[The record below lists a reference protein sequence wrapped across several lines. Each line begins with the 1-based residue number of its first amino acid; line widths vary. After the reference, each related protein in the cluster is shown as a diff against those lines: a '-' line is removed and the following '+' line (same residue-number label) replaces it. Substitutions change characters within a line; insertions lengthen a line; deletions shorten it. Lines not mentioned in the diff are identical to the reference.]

1 MKTGF
6 RKKLAGTLAFC
17 MIAATVLAIPFGF
30 LFPASAES
38 AFATFSS
45 GAVLIDSSY
54 NGKNVIIKNGVFSV
68 TVSGATNVTLLFEGV
83 TMDRRASTD
92 TQDGQQIDGL
102 IAVANALGWEGKE
115 DRKWNWTY
123 YEITYTYPA
132 QVSPLLIT
140 NNSEV
145 KVAFRGANY
154 FYAGVNGSTVSS
166 KKKSNESTYI
176 SENLYTASE
185 NGGGFAGIQ
194 VDSGSTL
201 TIEQSNGSVATYGGH
216 WVNASNSSNNPSDYT
231 NFPKGREGDGYGSPA
246 GTSTNSLA
254 GGAGI
259 GGGVSGT
266 TTTCNNTAYTQGTPG
281 TIIINGGEIHAFG
294 GHEAAGIG
302 GGVNGAA
309 TSTSITITGGTIEAH
324 GGRWAAG
331 IGDGDS
337 LPDRPSNQFS
347 KSYSISISGGTVTA
361 VGGVGCAGIGC
372 TDNMNNSGMTI
383 TLSGGSITA
392 HSGYPDGFNPYD
404 GTYRNGKAL
413 SDSDP
418 TPAGI
423 GAGNKSKLAE
433 HSIIIKAGTQIIA
446 ASFGHYSITENGLN
460 QSQVP
465 NISLEQNRIYN
476 GRFPELVSP
485 DDRTFT
491 LYEAQRETIL
501 TDEVEGEFIAF
512 IEQKKDGT
520 PGQKY
525 YYDSDR
531 FLLLDENKH
540 LLTPLTNTDA
550 QNQAIVK
557 EHFEGKSLTLY
568 VDENSKEIE
577 TVLALKHFKSIAM
590 TLPDPALHGGIYA
603 LEIPAAQILNPP
615 QGVTLPKKIYVT
627 ISALS
632 EGNIWGSI
640 TYPVS
645 NNLKLDAVSSS
656 FGKLDVYPN
665 ADQGSA
671 TDNGLIGTKYSESMF
686 AYSVYIESDA
696 TVAYLYGAF
705 VNEDGVTYK
714 ITIDGNNQTISNKTE
729 TIGGETVSVNWF
741 SYRVD
746 MTGTTQRVLQ
756 LERTD
761 TNGSVKAHSVIYKV
775 TVNRKAVYE
784 IRLKPLDKIYDGNRV
799 APVIE
804 SVVEKGTNNAVAGV
818 TADELKSATYSYGE
832 GTMSGSTVAPKDA
845 GSYTVTATINAE
857 TYTAMGGQTFTI
869 SPRALTVSRIENY
882 LLYVK
887 SSDYGTWTEPTHP
900 IENPGSLFLSGL
912 VSGETVTLGHGN
924 VYYNDI
930 SIGYGAD
937 KITIENVTISGSAAK
952 NYTVDSTQKVFG
964 QINYSLDGTI
974 FRLEEGEGKQWEKF
988 YPVDSKVPV
997 NGTSADYHS
1006 PANPDGTYTTH
1017 AEYVKARTQGGGTE
1031 HSVYSVEI
1039 EFGAMYFNY
1048 TKEVWNVGTM
1058 KYDKADDGSSFWLGF
1073 DGTNNRV
1080 TVVNRSNAD
1089 ILCNVKPEI
1098 SFIHASHDNGLS
1110 GIIAKVYRDANAQ
1123 NAANLVTVDNQV
1135 RINKATPPAILT
1147 EKGTP
1152 TRQSFYLFLEGNP
1165 QSGNTDYY
1173 IAVGDMTVTV
1183 RKSSD

>member
-1 MKTGF
+1 MKTKFG
-6 RKKLAGTLAFC
+6 KWIAGAVAFC
-17 MIAATVLAIPFGF
+17 MVLATLLAVPFGF
-30 LFPASAES
+30 LLPASAES

-83 TMDRRASTD
+83 TMNRRYADD
-92 TQDGQQIDGL
+92 TESGKKIEGL
-102 IAVANALGWEGKE
+102 RAVSQKLGWNNK
-115 DRKWNWTY
+115 
-123 YEITYTYPA
+123 A
-132 QVSPLLIT
+132 QVCPLLIT
-140 NNSEV
+140 GNSEV

-154 FYAGVNGSTVSS
+154 FYAGVNGCTVNSS
-166 KKKSNESTYI
+166 NYYTKSQS
-176 SENLYTASE
+176 
-185 NGGGFAGIQ
+185 GGGFAGIQ

-201 TIEQSNGSVATYGGH
+201 TIEQSNGSVAAYGGH
-216 WVNASNSSNNPSDYT
+216 WVNASNSSNNPSDST
-231 NFPKGREGDGYGSPA
+231 NFPKGNEGNGYGSPA
-246 GTSTNSLA
+246 GTTTNSLA

-309 TSTSITITGGTIEAH
+309 TSSSITITGGTIEAH

-337 LPDRPSNQFS
+337 LPDRPTNQFS
-347 KSYSISISGGTVTA
+347 KSYSVNISGGMVTA

-372 TDNMNNSGMTI
+372 TDNVNNSGMTI
-383 TLSGGSITA
+383 KLSGGNITA
-392 HSGYPDGFNPYD
+392 HSGYPDGFNPST
-404 GTYRNGKAL
+404 GTYRGGKAL

-423 GAGNKSKLAE
+423 GAGNKSKMAE
-433 HSIIIKAGTQIIA
+433 HSIVIAKGTNIIA

-465 NISLEQNRIYN
+465 NISLEQCRMYN

-501 TDEVEGEFIAF
+501 SDGVQGEFIAF
-512 IEQKKDGT
+512 VEQKKDGT

-557 EHFEGKSLTLY
+557 ACFEEKSLTLY
-568 VDENSKEIE
+568 VDENSKKIE

-603 LEIPAAQILNPP
+603 LEIPASQILNPP
-615 QGVTLPKKIYVT
+615 QGVTLPDKIHVT

-645 NNLKLDAVSSS
+645 NNLKLDAVSAS

-665 ADQGSA
+665 ANQGSA

-705 VNEDGVTYK
+705 VNEDGVTCR
-714 ITIDGNNQTISNKTE
+714 ITIDGNVQTISNKTE
-729 TIGGETVSVNWF
+729 TIGNETVSVNWF
-741 SYRVD
+741 QYTVD
-746 MTGTTQRVLQ
+746 MKGTNQRVLQ
-756 LERTD
+756 LEKTD
-761 TNGSVKAHSVIYKV
+761 TNGGLTAHSIIYKI
-775 TVNRKAVYE
+775 TINRKATYTLS
-784 IRLKPLDKIYDGNRV
+784 LKDLSKTYDGN
-799 APVIE
+799 PVVP
-804 SVVEKGTNNAVAGV
+804 SVEAVMNGSGATAEKVIV
-818 TADELKSATYSYGE
+818 PEEDLKSATFTYGV
-832 GTMSGSTVAPKDA
+832 GTTSGLTEAPKDA
-845 GSYTVTATINAE
+845 SNGTNGYSVTATINAE
-857 TYTAMGGQTFTI
+857 TYTATGTAYFSIYKKQLSVT
-869 SPRALTVSRIENY
+869 RIGNY

-887 SSDYGTWTEPTHP
+887 SSDYETWKDQGTYP
-900 IENPGSLFLSGL
+900 ISNPGAIFLSGL
-912 VSGETVTLGHGN
+912 VKNESVTLTHGN
-924 VYYNDI
+924 VYYNDL
-930 SIGYGAD
+930 SIGYGAT
-937 KITIENVTISGSAAK
+937 KITLENVQISGDAAK
-952 NYTVDSTQKVFG
+952 NYTIDQRQTVFG
-964 QINYSLDGTI
+964 QINYSLDGAI
-974 FRLEEGEGKQWEKF
+974 FRSEDGGSWDKF
-988 YPVDSKVPV
+988 YPIDSENPV
-997 NGTSADYHS
+997 NSTSADYHS
-1006 PANPDGTYTTH
+1006 PKNADGYTSH
-1017 AEYVKARTQGGGTE
+1017 AEYVWARTQGGGTAQA
-1031 HSVYSVEI
+1031 VYAMEI

-1048 TKEVWNVGTM
+1048 TKEVWNTDSM
-1058 KYDKADDGSSFWLGF
+1058 KYEQAENGESFWIGF
-1073 DGTNNRV
+1073 DGKNNCV
-1080 TVVNRSNAD
+1080 TVVNRSNAA
-1089 ILCNVKPEI
+1089 IFCNVKPEI
-1098 SFIHASHDNGLS
+1098 SFIYASHDGGQS
-1110 GIIAKVYRDANAQ
+1110 GIVAKVYTKNEANT
-1123 NAANLVTVDNQV
+1123 NYLVTETADVEV
-1135 RINKATPPAILT
+1135 SKATPPET
-1147 EKGTP
+1147 VTGTGTA
-1152 TRQSFYLFLEGNP
+1152 TRQSFYLILSGNP
-1165 QSGNTDYY
+1165 QSGNTDRY
-1173 IAVGDMTVTV
+1173 IAVGDMIVTV
-1183 RKSSD
+1183 KKSSD

>member
-1 MKTGF
+1 MK
-6 RKKLAGTLAFC
+6 KC
-17 MIAATVLAIPFGF
+17 
-30 LFPASAES
+30 
-38 AFATFSS
+38 
-45 GAVLIDSSY
+45 
-54 NGKNVIIKNGVFSV
+54 
-68 TVSGATNVTLLFEGV
+68 FE
-83 TMDRRASTD
+83 
-92 TQDGQQIDGL
+92 
-102 IAVANALGWEGKE
+102 E
-115 DRKWNWTY
+115 
-123 YEITYTYPA
+123 
-132 QVSPLLIT
+132 
-140 NNSEV
+140 
-145 KVAFRGANY
+145 
-154 FYAGVNGSTVSS
+154 
-166 KKKSNESTYI
+166 
-176 SENLYTASE
+176 
-185 NGGGFAGIQ
+185 
-194 VDSGSTL
+194 
-201 TIEQSNGSVATYGGH
+201 
-216 WVNASNSSNNPSDYT
+216 
-231 NFPKGREGDGYGSPA
+231 
-246 GTSTNSLA
+246 
-254 GGAGI
+254 
-259 GGGVSGT
+259 
-266 TTTCNNTAYTQGTPG
+266 
-281 TIIINGGEIHAFG
+281 
-294 GHEAAGIG
+294 
-302 GGVNGAA
+302 
-309 TSTSITITGGTIEAH
+309 
-324 GGRWAAG
+324 
-331 IGDGDS
+331 
-337 LPDRPSNQFS
+337 
-347 KSYSISISGGTVTA
+347 
-361 VGGVGCAGIGC
+361 
-372 TDNMNNSGMTI
+372 
-383 TLSGGSITA
+383 
-392 HSGYPDGFNPYD
+392 
-404 GTYRNGKAL
+404 
-413 SDSDP
+413 
-418 TPAGI
+418 
-423 GAGNKSKLAE
+423 
-433 HSIIIKAGTQIIA
+433 
-446 ASFGHYSITENGLN
+446 
-460 QSQVP
+460 
-465 NISLEQNRIYN
+465 
-476 GRFPELVSP
+476 
-485 DDRTFT
+485 
-491 LYEAQRETIL
+491 
-501 TDEVEGEFIAF
+501 
-512 IEQKKDGT
+512 
-520 PGQKY
+520 
-525 YYDSDR
+525 
-531 FLLLDENKH
+531 
-540 LLTPLTNTDA
+540 
-550 QNQAIVK
+550 
-557 EHFEGKSLTLY
+557 KSLTLY

-603 LEIPAAQILNPP
+603 LEIPASQILNPP
-615 QGVTLPKKIYVT
+615 QGVTLPDKIHVT

-665 ADQGSA
+665 DNQGSA

-714 ITIDGNNQTISNKTE
+714 ITIDGNDQTISNKTE

-741 SYRVD
+741 RYTVD

-756 LERTD
+756 LEKTD
-761 TNGSVKAHSVIYKV
+761 TNGSLKAHSVIYKV

-784 IRLKPLDKIYDGNRV
+784 IRLKPLDRIYDGNRV

-804 SVVEKGTNNAVAGV
+804 SVVETGTNNAVAGV

-832 GTMSGSTVAPKDA
+832 GTMSGSPIAPKDA

-857 TYTAMGGQTFTI
+857 TYTATGGQTFTI
-869 SPRALTVSRIENY
+869 SPRTLTVSRIENY

-887 SSDYGTWTEPTHP
+887 SSEYGTWPGPTHP

-912 VSGETVTLGHGN
+912 VSGETVTLAHGN

-952 NYTVDSTQKVFG
+952 NYTVASTQKVFG

-1006 PANPDGTYTTH
+1006 PVNPDGTYTTH